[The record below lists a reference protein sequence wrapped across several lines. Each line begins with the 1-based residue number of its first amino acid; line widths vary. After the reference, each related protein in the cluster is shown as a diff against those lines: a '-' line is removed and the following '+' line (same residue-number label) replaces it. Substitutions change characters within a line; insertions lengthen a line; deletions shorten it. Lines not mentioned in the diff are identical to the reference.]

1 MNSLDQLRR
10 HTVIV
15 ADTGDIDSIAHDKPH
30 DATTNP
36 SLIVKA
42 ARMPQYADLVQEA
55 IAAGRHDVQGQT
67 GREDV
72 RTLNAVLDRLS
83 VIFGLQILRIVPGR
97 VSVEVD
103 ARLRFDG
110 HATVEKGR
118 HLIRLFEEH
127 GISKER
133 ILIKIASTWEGIRA
147 AERLEQEG
155 IHCNLTLLFGFGQAI
170 ACAEAGVTLIS
181 PFVGRILDWFKKAK
195 GVSSYSIQDDPGVL
209 SVQRIFNYYKRHGY
223 KTQVMGA
230 SFRSAEQVT
239 ALCGCDLLT
248 VAPALLTELA
258 SSEAEVPKRLD
269 ADEARAM
276 NIDRL
281 EIDELSFRCMLNQD
295 AMAKEKLAEGI
306 RGFAED
312 LESLSR
318 YMVKLLNS

>member
-1 MNSLDQLRR
+1 MNSLDQLKR
-10 HTVIV
+10 HTIIV
-15 ADTGDIDSIAHDKPH
+15 ADTGDIDSIARNKPQ

-36 SLIVKA
+36 SLIAKA
-42 ARMPQYADLVQEA
+42 AQMPQYADLVKEA
-55 IAAGRHDVQGQT
+55 IATGRHDVEGKSGQT
-67 GREDV
+67 ELHL
-72 RTLNAVLDRLS
+72 LNAILDRLS
-83 VIFGLQILRIVPGR
+83 VIFGLRILRIVPGR

-103 ARLRFDG
+103 ARLSFDE

-118 HLIRLFEEH
+118 HLISLFEEQ
-127 GISKER
+127 GIPKER

-170 ACAEAGVTLIS
+170 ACADAGVTLIS

-195 GVSSYSIQDDPGVL
+195 GASSYSMEDDPGVL
-209 SVQRIFNYYKRHGY
+209 SVHRIFNYYKRHGY
-223 KTQVMGA
+223 RTQVMGA

-248 VAPALLTELA
+248 VAPALLTELS
-258 SSEAEVPKRLD
+258 SSEAEAPKRLD

-276 NIDRL
+276 NIERL
-281 EIDELSFRCMLNQD
+281 EIDERSFRWMLNQD
-295 AMAKEKLAEGI
+295 AMATEKLAEGV

-318 YMVKLLNS
+318 YMAKLLNS

>member
-1 MNSLDQLRR
+1 MNSLDQLKR
-10 HTVIV
+10 HSIIV
-15 ADTGDIDSIAHDKPH
+15 ADTGDIDSIARNKPQ

-36 SLIVKA
+36 SLIAKA
-42 ARMPQYADLVQEA
+42 AQMPQYADLVEEA
-55 IAAGRHDVQGQT
+55 IATGRHDVGGKSGPT
-67 GREDV
+67 ELHL
-72 RTLNAVLDRLS
+72 LNAILDHLS
-83 VIFGLQILRIVPGR
+83 VIFGLRILRIVPGR

-103 ARLRFDG
+103 ARLSFDE

-118 HLIRLFEEH
+118 HLISLFEEH

-170 ACAEAGVTLIS
+170 ACADAGVTLIS

-195 GVSSYSIQDDPGVL
+195 GVSSYSMEDDPGVL

-223 KTQVMGA
+223 RTQVMGA

-248 VAPALLTELA
+248 VAPALLTEL
-258 SSEAEVPKRLD
+258 SGSEAEVPKRLD
-269 ADEARAM
+269 ADEAKAM
-276 NIDRL
+276 NIERL
-281 EIDELSFRCMLNQD
+281 EIDERSFRWMLNQD
-295 AMAKEKLAEGI
+295 AMATEKLAEGI
-306 RGFAED
+306 RGFADD

-318 YMVKLLNS
+318 YMAKLLNS

>member
-1 MNSLDQLRR
+1 MNSLDQLKR
-10 HTVIV
+10 HTIIV
-15 ADTGDIDSIAHDKPH
+15 ADTGDIDSIGRNKPQ

-36 SLIVKA
+36 SLIAKA
-42 ARMPQYADLVQEA
+42 AQMPQYADLVREA
-55 IAAGRHDVQGQT
+55 IATGRHDIEGKSGQT
-67 GREDV
+67 ELHL
-72 RTLNAVLDRLS
+72 LNAILDRLS
-83 VIFGLQILRIVPGR
+83 VIFGLRILRIVPGR

-103 ARLRFDG
+103 ARLSFDE

-118 HLIRLFEEH
+118 HLISLFEEQ
-127 GISKER
+127 GIPKER

-170 ACAEAGVTLIS
+170 ACADAGVTLIS

-195 GVSSYSIQDDPGVL
+195 GVSSYSTEDDPGVR
-209 SVQRIFNYYKRHGY
+209 SVHRIFNYYKRHGY
-223 KTQVMGA
+223 RTQVMGA

-248 VAPALLTELA
+248 VAPALLTELS
-258 SSEAEVPKRLD
+258 SSEAEVPKQLD

-276 NIDRL
+276 NIERL
-281 EIDELSFRCMLNQD
+281 EIDERSFRWMLNQD
-295 AMAKEKLAEGI
+295 AMATEKLAEGV
-306 RGFAED
+306 RGFADD

-318 YMVKLLNS
+318 YMAKLLNS

>member
-1 MNSLDQLRR
+1 MNSLDQLKR
-10 HTVIV
+10 HTIIV
-15 ADTGDIDSIAHDKPH
+15 ADTGDIDSIARNKPQ

-36 SLIVKA
+36 SLIAKA
-42 ARMPQYADLVQEA
+42 AQMPQYADLVREA
-55 IAAGRHDVQGQT
+55 IATGRHDMEGKSGQT
-67 GREDV
+67 ELHL
-72 RTLNAVLDRLS
+72 LNAILDRLS
-83 VIFGLQILRIVPGR
+83 VIFGLRILRIVPGR

-103 ARLRFDG
+103 ARLSFDE

-118 HLIRLFEEH
+118 HLISLFEEQ
-127 GISKER
+127 GIPKER

-170 ACAEAGVTLIS
+170 ACADAGVTLIS

-195 GVSSYSIQDDPGVL
+195 GVSSYSTEDDPGVL
-209 SVQRIFNYYKRHGY
+209 SVHRIFNYYKRHGY
-223 KTQVMGA
+223 RTQVMGA

-248 VAPALLTELA
+248 VTPALLTALS

-276 NIDRL
+276 NIERL
-281 EIDELSFRCMLNQD
+281 EIDELSFRWMLNQD
-295 AMAKEKLAEGI
+295 AMATEKLAEGV
-306 RGFAED
+306 RGFADD

-318 YMVKLLNS
+318 YMAKLLNS

>member
-1 MNSLDQLRR
+1 MNSLDQLKR

-15 ADTGDIDSIAHDKPH
+15 ADTGDIDSIARNKPQ

-36 SLIVKA
+36 SLIAKA
-42 ARMPQYADLVQEA
+42 AQMPQYAELLHEA
-55 IAAGRHDVQGQT
+55 IAAGRKDLQGRSGSSEQHL
-67 GREDV
+67 
-72 RTLNAVLDRLS
+72 LNAILDRLA
-83 VIFGLQILRIVPGR
+83 VIFGMRILKIVPGR

-103 ARLRFDG
+103 ARLSFDE

-118 HLIRLFEEH
+118 HLISFFAEQ
-127 GISKER
+127 GISRER

-147 AERLEQEG
+147 AERLEREG
-155 IHCNLTLLFGFGQAI
+155 IHCNLTLLFGFGQAV

-181 PFVGRILDWFKKAK
+181 PFVGRILDWFKKAT
-195 GVSSYSIQDDPGVL
+195 GVSGYAIAEDPGVL
-209 SVQRIFNYYKRHGY
+209 SVQRIFNYYKRHNY

-248 VAPALLTELA
+248 VAPALLTEL
-258 SSEAEVPKRLD
+258 SGSEAEVPQRLN
-269 ADEARAM
+269 ADKARSM
-276 NIDRL
+276 NIERV
-281 EIDELSFRCMLNQD
+281 EMDERSFRWLLNQD
-295 AMAKEKLAEGI
+295 AMATEKLAEGI

-318 YMVKLLNS
+318 YMSKLLNS

>member
-36 SLIVKA
+36 SLIAKA

>member
-15 ADTGDIDSIAHDKPH
+15 ADTGDIDSIARNKPQ

-36 SLIVKA
+36 SLIAKA
-42 ARMPQYADLVQEA
+42 AQMPQYADLVQEA

-67 GREDV
+67 GRGEI

-83 VIFGLQILRIVPGR
+83 VIFGLRILRIVPGR

-103 ARLRFDG
+103 ARLSFDEY
-110 HATVEKGR
+110 ATVEKGR
-118 HLIRLFEEH
+118 HLINLFEEH

-276 NIDRL
+276 KINRL
-281 EIDELSFRCMLNQD
+281 EIDERSFRWMLNQD
-295 AMAKEKLAEGI
+295 AMATEKLSEGI

>member
-15 ADTGDIDSIAHDKPH
+15 ADTGDIDSIARNKPQ

-36 SLIVKA
+36 SLIAKA
-42 ARMPQYADLVQEA
+42 AQMPQYADLVQEA

-67 GREDV
+67 GRGEI

-83 VIFGLQILRIVPGR
+83 VIFGLRILRIVPGR

-103 ARLRFDG
+103 ARLSFDEY
-110 HATVEKGR
+110 ATVEKGR
-118 HLIRLFEEH
+118 HLINLFEEH

-281 EIDELSFRCMLNQD
+281 EIDERSFRWMLNQD
-295 AMAKEKLAEGI
+295 AMATEKLAEGI

>member
-1 MNSLDQLRR
+1 MNSLDQLKR
-10 HTVIV
+10 HSIIV
-15 ADTGDIDSIAHDKPH
+15 ADTGDIDSIARNKPQ

-36 SLIVKA
+36 SLIAKA
-42 ARMPQYADLVQEA
+42 AQMPQYADLVEEA
-55 IAAGRHDVQGQT
+55 IATGRHDVGGKSGPT
-67 GREDV
+67 DLHL
-72 RTLNAVLDRLS
+72 LNAILDHLS
-83 VIFGLQILRIVPGR
+83 VIFGLRILRIVPGR

-103 ARLRFDG
+103 ARLSFDE

-118 HLIRLFEEH
+118 HLISLFEEH

-170 ACAEAGVTLIS
+170 ACADAGVTLIS

-195 GVSSYSIQDDPGVL
+195 GVSSYSMEDDPGVL

-223 KTQVMGA
+223 RTQVMGA

-248 VAPALLTELA
+248 VAPALLTEL
-258 SSEAEVPKRLD
+258 SGSEAEVPKRLD
-269 ADEARAM
+269 ADEAKAM
-276 NIDRL
+276 NIERL
-281 EIDELSFRCMLNQD
+281 EIDERSFRWMLNQD
-295 AMAKEKLAEGI
+295 AMATEKLAEGV
-306 RGFAED
+306 RGFADD

-318 YMVKLLNS
+318 YVAKLLNS

>member
-1 MNSLDQLRR
+1 MNSLDQLKR
-10 HTVIV
+10 HTIIV
-15 ADTGDIDSIAHDKPH
+15 ADTGDIDSIARNKPQ

-36 SLIVKA
+36 SLIAKA
-42 ARMPQYADLVQEA
+42 AQMPQYADLVREA
-55 IAAGRHDVQGQT
+55 IATGRHDMEGKSGQT
-67 GREDV
+67 ELHL
-72 RTLNAVLDRLS
+72 LNAILDRLS
-83 VIFGLQILRIVPGR
+83 VIFGLRILRIVPGR

-103 ARLRFDG
+103 ARLSFDE

-118 HLIRLFEEH
+118 HLVSLFEEQ
-127 GISKER
+127 GIPKGR
-133 ILIKIASTWEGIRA
+133 VLIKIASTWEGIRA

-170 ACAEAGVTLIS
+170 ACADAGVTLIS

-195 GVSSYSIQDDPGVL
+195 GVSSYSTEDDPGVL
-209 SVQRIFNYYKRHGY
+209 SVHRIFNYYKRHGY
-223 KTQVMGA
+223 RTQVMGA

-248 VAPALLTELA
+248 VTPALLTALS

-276 NIDRL
+276 NIERL
-281 EIDELSFRCMLNQD
+281 EIDERSFRWMLNQD
-295 AMAKEKLAEGI
+295 AMATEKLAEGV
-306 RGFAED
+306 RGFADD

-318 YMVKLLNS
+318 YMAKLLNS

>member
-1 MNSLDQLRR
+1 MNSLDQLKR
-10 HTVIV
+10 HSIIV
-15 ADTGDIDSIAHDKPH
+15 ADTGDIGSIARNKPQ

-36 SLIVKA
+36 SLIAKA
-42 ARMPQYADLVQEA
+42 AQMPQYADLVEEA
-55 IAAGRHDVQGQT
+55 IATGRHDVGGKSGPT
-67 GREDV
+67 ELHL
-72 RTLNAVLDRLS
+72 LNAILDHLS
-83 VIFGLQILRIVPGR
+83 VIFGLRILRIVPGR

-103 ARLRFDG
+103 ARLSFDE

-118 HLIRLFEEH
+118 HLISLFEEH

-170 ACAEAGVTLIS
+170 ACADAGVTLIS

-195 GVSSYSIQDDPGVL
+195 GVSSYSMEDDPGVL

-223 KTQVMGA
+223 RTQVMGA

-248 VAPALLTELA
+248 VAPVLLTEL
-258 SSEAEVPKRLD
+258 SGSEAEVPKRLD
-269 ADEARAM
+269 ADEAKAM
-276 NIDRL
+276 NIERL
-281 EIDELSFRCMLNQD
+281 EIDERSFRWMLNQD
-295 AMAKEKLAEGI
+295 AMATEKLAEGI
-306 RGFAED
+306 RGFADD

-318 YMVKLLNS
+318 YMAKLLNS